1 MFDDKRFIK
10 VRLTDS
16 QQEKENLNFE
26 NQQVSEQ
33 LQRNQ
38 SDSSL
43 RHQSNLLGA
52 FFDQQVAL

>member
-26 NQQVSEQ
+26 NQQVAEH

-52 FFDQQVAL
+52 FFDQ